1 MHCTVKTFEVE
12 SFFSGLLW
20 LLLSHPKRS
29 KVFTALHCACIVS
42 LLCATYKGGEQKLD
56 ALASAV
62 SLDLYYS
69 KSECEKALLR
79 VV

>member
-1 MHCTVKTFEVE
+1 MDGPYGCSWAT
-12 SFFSGLLW
+12 
-20 LLLSHPKRS
+20 PKARKS
-29 KVFTALHCACIVS
+29 LLHCACIVS

-79 VV
+79 VVWNWDR

>member
-1 MHCTVKTFEVE
+1 MHCNDNRGRE
-12 SFFSGLLW
+12 FFLW
-20 LLLSHPKRS
+20 AFMVALEPSQKARKSL
-29 KVFTALHCACIVS
+29 LHCACIVS